1 MDESKVEGKEG
12 GGLGRV
18 LVAVALSDEEA
29 RALEEI
35 ARLKGEELGEVLEE
49 ALRLYLYRGGG
60 EASTSSRAL
69 YSSQRAG
76 RIRGTVCP

>member
-1 MDESKVEGKEG
+1 VQPETKEQEG
-12 GGLGRV
+12 GGGMARV

-35 ARLKGEELGEVLEE
+35 ARRKGEDLATVLEE
-49 ALRLYLYRGGG
+49 ALRLYVYHGT
-60 EASTSSRAL
+60 ASTSSRPV

-76 RIRGTVCP
+76 RIPGTVSP

>member
-1 MDESKVEGKEG
+1 
-12 GGLGRV
+12 LGRV

-29 RALEEI
+29 RALEAV
-35 ARLKGEELGEVLEE
+35 ARRKGEDLATVLEE
-49 ALRLYLYRGGG
+49 ALRLYLYG
-60 EASTSSRAL
+60 EEPSTSSRPL